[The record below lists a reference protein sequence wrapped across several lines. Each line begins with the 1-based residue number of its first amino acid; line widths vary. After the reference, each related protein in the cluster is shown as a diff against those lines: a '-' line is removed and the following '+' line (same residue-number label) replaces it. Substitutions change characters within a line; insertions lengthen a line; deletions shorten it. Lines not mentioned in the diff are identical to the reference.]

1 MVRWIGSPPGL
12 SPRPPSD
19 ENYTQRAEPG
29 RALTFEFDVETRGTR
44 ELMQTFLAFLGV
56 AVAGDAM
63 NGDALA
69 VTITF
74 VGAKRPTRPDP

>member
-19 ENYTQRAEPG
+19 ENYTQRADPG
-29 RALTFEFDVETRGTR
+29 RALTFEFDVETLGTW
-44 ELMQTFLAFLGV
+44 ELMQTLLAFLGV
-56 AVAGDAM
+56 AGDAM
-63 NGDALA
+63 SGDALA
-69 VTITF
+69 VPITF